1 MNSNIKTLDLK
12 NAKYNSKE
20 IIIKRKKEN
29 IIISL
34 NNIKKL
40 FYAKPTFWNYIF
52 LTAGSAKITGLLY
65 IECKEKIN
73 KRLNFVLKIKYND
86 VLKLPKEIL
95 SIIDFYRIF

>member
-1 MNSNIKTLDLK
+1 MNNNTKTLDLK
-12 NAKYNSKE
+12 NATYTSKE
-20 IIIKRKKEN
+20 IIFKRKKGN

-34 NNIKKL
+34 NKINNL
-40 FYAKPTFWNYIF
+40 FYAKPTFCNYIL
-52 LTAGSAKITGLLY
+52 LTAGSMKNTGCLY

-73 KRLNFVLKIKYND
+73 KRQNYMLKIKYND

>member
-1 MNSNIKTLDLK
+1 MNSNYKTLDLK
-12 NAKYNSKE
+12 NATYSSKE

-34 NNIKKL
+34 KNIKSL

-52 LTAGSAKITGLLY
+52 LTIGSTKIPRFLY

-73 KRLNFVLKIKYND
+73 KRKIYMLRIKYND
-86 VLKLPKEIL
+86 LLKLPKEIL
-95 SIIDFYRIF
+95 SSIEFYRIF